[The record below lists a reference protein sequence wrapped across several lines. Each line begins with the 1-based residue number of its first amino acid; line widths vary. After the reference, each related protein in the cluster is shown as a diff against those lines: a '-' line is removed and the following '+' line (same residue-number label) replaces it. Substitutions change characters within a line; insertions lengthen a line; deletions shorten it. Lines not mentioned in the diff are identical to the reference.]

1 MNITLFKVDRMLTQ
15 KQIEINKDKWGSS
28 NWIRFIQKLDF
39 IKPEL
44 TNKYQ
49 FINSKNIGT
58 IKIDGQKYS
67 VDSELY
73 IKTFNDLSNSDNA
86 RNREIK
92 HISFDLFIKDI
103 NINGEESSL
112 SEIHIT
118 TRGLCYSI
126 SGYIFLI
133 ISIWI

>member
-28 NWIRFIQKLDF
+28 NWIRFIQRLDF

-44 TNKYQ
+44 ANQYLL
-49 FINSKNIGT
+49 INSKNIGT
-58 IKIDGQKYS
+58 IEIDDQQYS

-73 IKTFNDLSNSDNA
+73 IKSFNDLNNSEKA

-103 NINGEESSL
+103 NINGEGSSF
-112 SEIHIT
+112 SEMHIT

>member
-28 NWIRFIQKLDF
+28 NWIRFIQRLDF
-39 IKPEL
+39 IKHEL
-44 TNKYQ
+44 TNQYL

-58 IKIDGQKYS
+58 IEIDGQQYS

-73 IKTFNDLSNSDNA
+73 IKAFNDLNNSDNA

-103 NINGEESSL
+103 NINVEESSF

-118 TRGLCYSI
+118 TGGLYYNI

-133 ISIWI
+133 ISILI